1 MKIGVAI
8 PCFINHIN
16 ACYRLLDS
24 IDKQTRL
31 PDQVIVSCSSSKL
44 SDFVLKTYRFPLIVL
59 VTAEHQNAAQNR
71 NKAADH
77 LETDIIT
84 FIDADDSMHPQRL
97 EAIEQAF
104 EDSGTTIVLHSFLL
118 NEECEQPF
126 PVVSQFVVEKN
137 ILNQCYSG
145 CIKFVNN
152 DPVSRIHHSQ
162 ASVRQSAFKAV
173 RFPEDKESEGREDCR
188 FCYGV
193 FSRFNGQSSYLRYP
207 LSKYSPSKT
216 MG

>member
-1 MKIGVAI
+1 
-8 PCFINHIN
+8 
-16 ACYRLLDS
+16 LDS
-24 IDKQTRL
+24 INQQTRL
-31 PDQVIVSCSSSKL
+31 PDQVVVSCSSSTL
-44 SDFVLKTYRFPLIVL
+44 FDFVQQHYQFPLTVL
-59 VTAEHQNAAQNR
+59 LTGTHQNAAQNR

-77 LETDIIT
+77 LQTDIIT
-84 FIDADDSMHPQRL
+84 FIDADDIMHPQRL

-104 EDSGTTIVLHSFLL
+104 QDPGTMIVLHSFFL
-118 NEECEQPF
+118 NEECKQQF
-126 PVVSQFVVEKN
+126 PSFSEFVVENN

>member
-1 MKIGVAI
+1 MKIGIAI
-8 PCFINHIN
+8 PCFIKHIN

-24 IDKQTRL
+24 INEQTRL

-44 SDFVLKTYRFPLIVL
+44 SDFILKTYKFPLIVL
-59 VTAEHQNAAQNR
+59 VTSEHQNAAQNR

-77 LETDIIT
+77 LDTDIIT

-104 EDSGTTIVLHSFLL
+104 QDPGTMIVLHSFLL
-118 NEECEQPF
+118 NEECKQPF
-126 PVVSQFVVEKN
+126 PSFSEFVVEKN

-173 RFPEDKESEGREDCR
+173 RFPEDKASEGREDCR

>member
-1 MKIGVAI
+1 MKIGIAI

-44 SDFVLKTYRFPLIVL
+44 SDFILKTYRFPLIVL

-126 PVVSQFVVEKN
+126 PFFVKFVPEKN

-162 ASVRQSAFKAV
+162 ASVRQSAYKAV
-173 RFPEDKESEGREDCR
+173 RFPEDKASEGREDCR

-193 FSRFNGQSSYLRYP
+193 FSLPGTQSSYLRYP

>member
-8 PCFINHIN
+8 PCFSGHIN

-24 IDKQTRL
+24 IDQQTRL
-31 PDQVIVSCSSSKL
+31 PDQVVVSCSSSTL
-44 SDFVLKTYRFPLIVL
+44 FDFVQQHYQFPLTVL
-59 VTAEHQNAAQNR
+59 LTGTHQNAAQNR

-77 LETDIIT
+77 LQTDIIT

-97 EAIEQAF
+97 EAIEQTF
-104 EDSGTTIVLHSFLL
+104 EDPGTMIVLHSFLL
-118 NEECEQPF
+118 NEECKQPF
-126 PVVSQFVVEKN
+126 PVVSQFVPEKN

-162 ASVRQSAFKAV
+162 ASVRQSVFKAV

-193 FSRFNGQSSYLRYP
+193 FSKFNGQSSYLRYP